1 MNEIQVF
8 NYGASEIRTVQR
20 DGQTWWILKDVCE
33 ALELTNPTIVA
44 DRLDDDE
51 KDILKTKSDLGLNI
65 PNRGMTIITESGLYN
80 VILRSDKA
88 EAKRFKRW
96 VTHEVLPA
104 IRKHGG
110 YLSPAKIEEVLL
122 NPDTII
128 RLATELK
135 DEREK
140 NVRLS
145 AKIAKDREKVLFA
158 NAVGAANGCIQ
169 VGELAKLMC
178 QNGYKI
184 GRQRLFSLLRADG
197 WIMRGSY
204 GRYVPKQYA
213 VQAGY
218 MRIQERIIHV
228 NGEERLTQT
237 ILITP
242 KGQQYFINRYVIHQ
256 QPVFDWSGA

>member
-20 DGQTWWILKDVCE
+20 DGQTWWVLKDVCE
-33 ALELTNPTIVA
+33 ALGIENYRNVA
-44 DRLDDDE
+44 SRLDDDE
-51 KDILKTKSDLGLNI
+51 KDVHPMDTPGGKQTILIVN
-65 PNRGMTIITESGLYN
+65 ESGLYN

-158 NAVGAANGCIQ
+158 NAVGAADGCIQ

-178 QNGYKI
+178 QNGCKI

-213 VQAGY
+213 VEAGY

>member
-8 NYGASEIRTVQR
+8 NYGESEIRTVHR
-20 DGQTWWILKDVCE
+20 DGQMWWVLKDVCE
-33 ALELTNPTIVA
+33 ALGITNPSIVA
-44 DRLDDDE
+44 TRLDEDE
-51 KDILKTKSDLGLNI
+51 RAKFDLGRQGETN
-65 PNRGMTIITESGLYN
+65 IITESGLYN

-110 YLSPAKIEEVLL
+110 YLTPAKIEEVLL

-184 GRQRLFSLLRADG
+184 GSQRLFGLLFADG
-197 WIMRGSY
+197 WIMRGSS
-204 GRYVPKQYA
+204 GRYIPKQRA
-213 VQAGY
+213 IEAGY
-218 MRIQERIIHV
+218 MRILERILHI
-228 NGEERLTQT
+228 NGEERLTPT

-242 KGQQYFINRYVIHQ
+242 RGQQYFLNKYVIRQ
-256 QPVFDWSGA
+256 RLIDWGQYDYKF

>member
-1 MNEIQVF
+1 MNEIRVF
-8 NYGASEIRTVQR
+8 KNKEFGNVRMMVIDGKPYFAGSDVATALGYQNPSRDVQR
-20 DGQTWWILKDVCE
+20 HCKNVVKGRGTDSVGRQNEMSFISEFD
-33 ALELTNPTIVA
+33 IY
-44 DRLDDDE
+44 RLV
-51 KDILKTKSDLGLNI
+51 
-65 PNRGMTIITESGLYN
+65 M
-80 VILRSDKA
+80 RSKLPDA
-88 EAKRFKRW
+88 GRFQDW
-96 VTHEVLPA
+96 VVEEVLPS
-104 IRKHGG
+104 IRKHGV
-110 YLSPAKIEEVLL
+110 YMTPETIKKVLL

-128 RLATELK
+128 RLVTELK

-158 NAVGAANGCIQ
+158 NAVGTADGCIQ

-178 QNGYKI
+178 QNGCKI
-184 GRQRLFSLLRADG
+184 GRQRLFGLLFSDG

-213 VQAGY
+213 VEAGY

>member
-20 DGQTWWILKDVCE
+20 DGQTWWVLKDVCE
-33 ALELTNPTIVA
+33 TLGIENYRNVA
-44 DRLDDDE
+44 SRLDDDE
-51 KDILKTKSDLGLNI
+51 KDVHPMDTPGGKQTVL
-65 PNRGMTIITESGLYN
+65 IINESGLYN

-110 YLSPAKIEEVLL
+110 YLTPAKIEEVLL

-158 NAVGAANGCIQ
+158 KAVGAANGCIQ

-178 QNGYKI
+178 QNGY
-184 GRQRLFSLLRADG
+184 RSDG
-197 WIMRGSY
+197 SDYSICCVRMAGSCAGVTGGTFRSSTRSKRGTCAF
-204 GRYVPKQYA
+204 R
-213 VQAGY
+213 
-218 MRIQERIIHV
+218 
-228 NGEERLTQT
+228 
-237 ILITP
+237 
-242 KGQQYFINRYVIHQ
+242 
-256 QPVFDWSGA
+256 SG

>member
-20 DGQTWWILKDVCE
+20 DGQTWWVLKDVCE

-96 VTHEVLPA
+96 VMHEVLPA

-110 YLSPAKIEEVLL
+110 YLTPAKIEEVLL

-184 GRQRLFSLLRADG
+184 GRQRLFGLLFSDG

-204 GRYVPKQYA
+204 GRYIPKQRA
-213 VQAGY
+213 IEAGY
-218 MRIQERIIHV
+218 MRILERVLHI
-228 NGEERLTQT
+228 NGEERLTPT

-242 KGQQYFINRYVIHQ
+242 RGQQYFLNKYVIRQ
-256 QPVFDWSGA
+256 RLIGWGII

>member
-20 DGQTWWILKDVCE
+20 NGQMWWVLKDVCE
-33 ALELTNPTIVA
+33 ALGITNPSIVA
-44 DRLDDDE
+44 ARLDEDE
-51 KDILKTKSDLGLNI
+51 RAKFDLGRQGETN
-65 PNRGMTIITESGLYN
+65 IITESGLYN

-88 EAKRFKRW
+88 EAKHFKRW
-96 VTHEVLPA
+96 VTHEVLPS

-110 YLSPAKIEEVLL
+110 YLTPAKIEEVLL

-158 NAVGAANGCIQ
+158 NAVGTADGCIQ

-178 QNGYKI
+178 QNGCKI
-184 GRQRLFSLLRADG
+184 GRQRLFRLLCSDG
-197 WIMRGSY
+197 WIMRGSN
-204 GRYVPKQYA
+204 GRYIPKQYPIE
-213 VQAGY
+213 AGY
-218 MRIQERIIHV
+218 MRIREQFIHV
-228 NGEERLTQT
+228 SGEERLTQT

-242 KGQQYFINRYVIHQ
+242 KGQQYFLNRYVIHQ
-256 QPVFDWSGA
+256 RPVFDWSGA